1 MGPAAHRAGPG
12 ALDWLAMVALIR
24 KNGTARPL
32 AMSEN
37 GSNFYW
43 GREELLGL
51 LSNSATLAGLCVTV
65 VALMS
70 TFDKSQIAVS
80 FVDDLFALCATAFLL
95 CTYVIFW
102 ALRSSKGAIPTWLIK
117 AIDVLFLLA
126 LTSMTGASFLMIFAI
141 W

>member
-1 MGPAAHRAGPG
+1 
-12 ALDWLAMVALIR
+12 MVALIR

-102 ALRSSKGAIPTWLIK
+102 TLRSSKGAIPTWLIK

>member
-1 MGPAAHRAGPG
+1 
-12 ALDWLAMVALIR
+12 
-24 KNGTARPL
+24 
-32 AMSEN
+32 MSEKA
-37 GSNFYW
+37 SNFNW

-51 LSNSATLAGLCVTV
+51 LSNSANLAGLCVTV
-65 VALMS
+65 VALMN
-70 TFDKSQIAVS
+70 TFDRTEVAVS

-117 AIDVLFLLA
+117 GIDVLFLLA
-126 LTSMTGASFLMIFAI
+126 LTSMTGASFLMIYTI